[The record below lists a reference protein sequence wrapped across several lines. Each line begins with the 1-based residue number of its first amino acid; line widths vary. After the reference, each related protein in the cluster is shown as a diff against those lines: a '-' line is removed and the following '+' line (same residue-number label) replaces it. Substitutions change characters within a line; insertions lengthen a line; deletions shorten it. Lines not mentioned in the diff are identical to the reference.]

1 MRAVFAVIGVAVA
14 GAYGHQFDLFDAF
27 ADGEDQQRFV
37 GQVEFLFD
45 PLLVECADAD
55 AVQAISAAWSSML
68 WAEMPKSM
76 ST

>member
-55 AVQAISAAWSSML
+55 AVQADL
-68 WAEMPKSM
+68 RWAEMPKSM

>member
-37 GQVEFLFD
+37 GQVEFR
-45 PLLVECADAD
+45 P
-55 AVQAISAAWSSML
+55 ISAAWSSML